1 MSGRYTSKM
10 TKKVHEQGSA
20 VCSVKAKCQKAGEPG
35 DSIVKS
41 AALLE
46 QGSAIAVGGNKSKQ
60 FPAGANRNG
69 KIDNR
74 QVFLMT

>member
-1 MSGRYTSKM
+1 M

-46 QGSAIAVGGNKSKQ
+46 QGSAIAVGGNKSKR
-60 FPAGANRNG
+60 FRTGAAENRKNG
-69 KIDNR
+69 NH
-74 QVFLMT
+74 